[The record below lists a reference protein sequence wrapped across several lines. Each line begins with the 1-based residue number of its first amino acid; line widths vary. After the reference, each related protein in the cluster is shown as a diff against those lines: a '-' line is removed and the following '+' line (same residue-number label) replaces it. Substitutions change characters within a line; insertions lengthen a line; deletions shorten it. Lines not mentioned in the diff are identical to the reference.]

1 LILPE
6 LGSSPIGHITAPQ
19 ILAALR
25 KIESKGAH
33 ETAERAMQKCS

>member
-6 LGSSPIGHITAPQ
+6 LGSGPIRHITARQ

-33 ETAERAMQKCS
+33 ETAQPAMQKCS